1 MATSLEVLGLRVDLD
16 TKDAKRD
23 MDRLEKAISART
35 TDLDKGA
42 KKLNKGIEKFAHQ
55 YVTVRRTAIPML
67 KDVTKSYNKLERSIA
82 DINHELERSR
92 GKLAASSGESRKN
105 VEKEIKDWE
114 KLRDAREK
122 ALDTMTRV
130 KEDLET
136 RIVFDKDEFVDA
148 MKEAG
153 QELYEPIDKL
163 ISKDLPG
170 AFESGGKLLG
180 KGVEGVFKGGSW
192 LAKVGGK
199 FGERAGASMMSKGKM
214 SMARG
219 GIMGKLGGAAQVAG
233 GGAMQGVGKLASGL
247 APLLDII
254 SKIGPMIGMVS
265 GLMVGLVKLFIDAEA
280 AAKDFNKE
288 ILATSGSASFLHSNF
303 DNVNAGAEDLG
314 DTLKKIRDQASS
326 LDNMSWGIN
335 KDTHKAVLSSLTAE
349 GVSLRRLNDDFEATS
364 KSSKEAAGYAKSFGS
379 TVQMAVAYSRNLGVS
394 LSDIGNLQA
403 EMMTDMG
410 MGLKSVELNFT
421 QMSRAAEDGGI
432 ASNKFFGIIRG
443 VSADLALY
451 NTRMEDA
458 VKILGLLGK
467 VMSPRNAQ
475 KFMQTATQ
483 ALKGMG
489 RVERLKTNLLGG
501 GKMGGM
507 VEKDLDRKSKDVSGK
522 IAEAGGK
529 AGYSREDLMTKPIK
543 ELMQGVSKEAQGT
556 LHEAISEMR
565 MDAKANKKGVFGSS
579 VAGRNLGPGAALQSM
594 KSALNI
600 GGSGK
605 LRDRRGDLGTE
616 MLADANGISEDQLAQ
631 MAKFEEA
638 IDEQRDELKADL
650 KAGGDKQAAAMKR
663 LDKAG
668 VAASDIDTAGYDDIL
683 ATLDQSE
690 QDALKDGAKQIDYAK
705 ETGKFQSSLIDKMGN
720 IAEFLMNQIYTVL
733 TGIWDVLV
741 DSVFGSDAKRKERD
755 LAKNVKDS
763 KDSDMSNALGAA
775 GGDAYKFRGSL
786 MQSEGMKKLLSAM
799 SGGTQAGQAAKTT
812 LINAASQEELAAAL
826 KDAGI
831 SMDKMGDAYQDALYG
846 GAEKRSALLERTK
859 GMSGGGRDL
868 EYKKAREAAGT
879 TGWRSG
885 ADNDL
890 GDPEMKAALGQLSQ
904 EDLTNVLGK
913 LGWELDPAKLAKLF
927 PELKTQAGVG
937 LSDKGSSSSAETT
950 AETPSSAVI
959 GPPVVPGAPGVVG
972 GAAPVA
978 PPLPKDAPTAS
989 QQDQVIKGLDGTQDT
1004 LRKQGIVID
1013 KSFLKNKMG
1022 QQMEDSTLEALR
1034 QGLYEYYLYKDLK
1047 QESVSKAVQG
1057 GISGRGLGAALADK
1071 LGQGITA
1078 DTAITQL
1085 SANATGG
1092 VVSAVANG
1100 MAQLRPAPGEGLAS
1114 IGVGEKIVPAGSG
1127 TGTQKIVL
1135 ELRGDLKRF
1144 VRAEASNTFYENEG
1158 AKKNR

>member
-92 GKLAASSGESRKN
+92 GKLASASGDSRKN

-136 RIVFDKDEFVDA
+136 RIVFDKDEFVGA

-153 QELYEPIDKL
+153 QELYEPIDRL

-233 GGAMQGVGKLASGL
+233 GGAMQGVGKLAGGL
-247 APLLDII
+247 APILDIV
-254 SKIGPMIGMVS
+254 SKLGPLLGVVS
-265 GLMVGLVKLFIDAEA
+265 TVMVGLVKLFVDAEA

-288 ILATSGSASFLHSNF
+288 ILATSGSASFLYSNF
-303 DNVNAGAEDLG
+303 NNVNAGAGELG
-314 DTLKKIRDQASS
+314 DTLKKIRDQATS

-529 AGYSREDLMTKPIK
+529 AGYSREDLMSKPIK

-668 VAASDIDTAGYDDIL
+668 VAAADIDTAGYDDIL

-705 ETGKFQSSLIDKMGN
+705 ETGKFQTSLMDKIGN
-720 IAEFLMNQIYTVL
+720 VAEFIMNQIYTVL
-733 TGIWDVLV
+733 TGIWDALV
-741 DSVFGSDAKRKERD
+741 DSKIFGNDEKRKQRD
-755 LAKNVKDS
+755 LSKTVREG
-763 KDSDMSNALGAA
+763 KDSDTQKALGASGGDEFKFRGELMQSQGMKQIVDAMTKGGQSGQAAQRKMQENASPQEMRRAVIDALGEGGLYGGQDKLDAANKEADRLKLDPGTRQEFMNQKKGKAGIVGFDGSIDTSKFSKDDMDKIMAKLGWEMDPTKLAKIFPDLKAMTGGSTSPSSSPDSPAPQEAPPQAMPPGVSGPPLPPGAA
-775 GGDAYKFRGSL
+775 GGA
-786 MQSEGMKKLLSAM
+786 
-799 SGGTQAGQAAKTT
+799 
-812 LINAASQEELAAAL
+812 
-826 KDAGI
+826 
-831 SMDKMGDAYQDALYG
+831 
-846 GAEKRSALLERTK
+846 
-859 GMSGGGRDL
+859 
-868 EYKKAREAAGT
+868 
-879 TGWRSG
+879 
-885 ADNDL
+885 
-890 GDPEMKAALGQLSQ
+890 
-904 EDLTNVLGK
+904 
-913 LGWELDPAKLAKLF
+913 
-927 PELKTQAGVG
+927 
-937 LSDKGSSSSAETT
+937 
-950 AETPSSAVI
+950 
-959 GPPVVPGAPGVVG
+959 APG
-972 GAAPVA
+972 A
-978 PPLPKDAPTAS
+978 PPLPKDAPTAG
-989 QQDQVIKGLDGTQDT
+989 QQDHVIKGLDGAQDT

-1013 KSFLKNKMG
+1013 KAFLKNKMG
-1022 QQMEDSTLEALR
+1022 QQMEDSFLEALR

-1114 IGVGEKIVPAGSG
+1114 IGVGEKIVPAGGGS
-1127 TGTQKIVL
+1127 GTQKIVL
-1135 ELRGDLKRF
+1135 ELRGDLKRL